1 MTLQTTHNTTAAS
14 LQRELDTLRQ
24 EHQVLKIQLRELEM
38 GNDDLER
45 NERAVSSSLADVEA
59 KYSRTLEEKILLE
72 HELLT
77 KANLEEESQR
87 LKDELRG
94 EKHLA
99 AFLHWLNVC
108 SSDANVEISILK
120 DQLAAQ
126 ASAAAPTSAAVVR
139 PLDPPPVPRR
149 YPSSDENLLRTTP
162 PDMQLSDLV
171 QDSDDLLSVLET
183 PRRPPSK
190 TTTLLPFKP
199 NKSNAAQPKIANTPA
214 LPRSNTLPST
224 QLALPSPR
232 LSATR
237 ALVGLGSSSNT
248 TAGSVVIASKSKG
261 VQMVSEMRAR
271 VRNLEQKIHT
281 RVPRLRMGSLTGRPN
296 ANALAQS
303 SIPSPSSISSSSSK
317 APAKSS
323 LDGRSSRSSLLRQ
336 SFDIESDRRKSPAF
350 DTSGWVLIME
360 DSSPEQDSISK
371 ARRRPSSPTTRGAF
385 RPAASTSSAL
395 PKLRNTN
402 NKSNILAQ
410 STMNPAARRPQSRLS
425 VASTATA
432 SSSVHTPSSRP
443 STPTFLPLPTSGS
456 YSSGLVGLKR
466 STGPGSTP
474 YAQAKRSSLGSQSP
488 VPPMPALDGII
499 GRERPLTMPP
509 APIRPSPSSRSTISR
524 TSKSESDFEDKALP
538 TLPLHANVTIRPSSK
553 LSAVNPLLSQSRI
566 GRPSS
571 SSGRRSAGGEDGGYL
586 DSTATSRPRSGSA
599 NTGYTRNGT

>member
-14 LQRELDTLRQ
+14 LQRELDKLRQ

-94 EKHLA
+94 ERHLA
-99 AFLHWLNVC
+99 VSHHWLNVY

-120 DQLAAQ
+120 DQLAVQ
-126 ASAAAPTSAAVVR
+126 ASAAAAVVR
-139 PLDPPPVPRR
+139 PLEPPPVSRR
-149 YPSSDENLLRTTP
+149 YPSSDENLLRTTPP

-199 NKSNAAQPKIANTPA
+199 NAAQPKIANTPA

-237 ALVGLGSSSNT
+237 ALVGLGSSSST
-248 TAGSVVIASKSKG
+248 TAGSVVVASKSKG

-303 SIPSPSSISSSSSK
+303 SIPSPSSISSTSSK

-336 SFDIESDRRKSPAF
+336 SFDVESDRRKSPAF

-360 DSSPEQDSISK
+360 DSSPEQDSIGK
-371 ARRRPSSPTTRGAF
+371 VRRRPSSPTTRGAF

-410 STMNPAARRPQSRLS
+410 STINPGARRPQSRLS

-474 YAQAKRSSLGSQSP
+474 YAQSKRSSLGSQSP
-488 VPPMPALDGII
+488 VPPMPALDGVI

-509 APIRPSPSSRSTISR
+509 APIRPSASSRSTTSR
-524 TSKSESDFEDKALP
+524 TSKIESDFEDKALP

-553 LSAVNPLLSQSRI
+553 LSSVNPLLSQSRI
-566 GRPSS
+566 GRPSTS
-571 SSGRRSAGGEDGGYL
+571 NGRRSTGGEDDRYL
-586 DSTATSRPRSGSA
+586 DSTATSRPRSGST